1 MLLIE
6 GLLLLTLG
14 STLIGYGFINMNNP
28 AQFINPGLYKTN
40 IKVTKDEYSTGS
52 CLAIGIVSLILA
64 FYAFSIYK
72 INSILL
78 STPFTIFSF
87 FCFVICIA
95 SSIQIFKIPTT

>member
-1 MLLIE
+1 M
-6 GLLLLTLG
+6 
-14 STLIGYGFINMNNP
+14 NMNDSS
-28 AQFINPGLYKTN
+28 QYINPGLYKSN
-40 IKVTKDEYSTGS
+40 IKVIKDEYATGS

-78 STPFTIFSF
+78 AAPFTIFSF

-95 SSIQIFKIPTT
+95 SSI